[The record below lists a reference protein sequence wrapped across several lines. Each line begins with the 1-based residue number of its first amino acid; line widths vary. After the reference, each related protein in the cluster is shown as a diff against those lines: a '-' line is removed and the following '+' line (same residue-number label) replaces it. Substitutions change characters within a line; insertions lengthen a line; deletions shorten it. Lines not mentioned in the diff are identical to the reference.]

1 MKIAIFVILNVM
13 ILIIQCDRTFDT
25 FGMKVL
31 KEMGLEGKETID
43 KKTFEI
49 FLDKYI
55 RSITENVSNY
65 SLIPSLYK
73 KLDKLIPGDLVP
85 VSELSKHLNFRKV
98 LEYMGEIYIED
109 YSIAKTHFYKIF
121 KINN

>member
-13 ILIIQCDRTFDT
+13 ILNVQCDRTFDT
-25 FGMKVL
+25 YGMKIL
-31 KEMGLEGKETID
+31 KDMGLEGKQTID
-43 KKTFEI
+43 KNTFQV

-73 KLDKLIPGDLVP
+73 KLDKLIPEDSVP
-85 VSELSKHLNFRKV
+85 VSELSKHLDFRKV
-98 LEYMGEIYIED
+98 LEYMGEIYIEEMSKD
-109 YSIAKTHFYKIF
+109 TVGVSERIDL
-121 KINN
+121 